1 MPFEETEQAKD
12 YLVRLFPTVRIATT
26 GEAETRATAALLAML
41 RAVSEFGRVI
51 VKLAGGPAGKIECY
65 TEVPLVDHSQTPP
78 LSLRP
83 DGLLVVAGRGKRWRC
98 FVEVKVGSSPMERP
112 QLENYLQLAKQ
123 EGIDALISISNEAGL
138 GNLGLNKAQTKVE
151 LLHLSWERLLSEARL
166 LCSQGSVGDTDQQ
179 WMLNEWIQYVSD
191 PTSRIIDPPTLGQY
205 FGELLTAARE
215 GNMAAAGAA
224 VRDVCGYWDGFLNKA
239 AHRLRADLGVD
250 VHPILTNAEKQSHDL
265 RINNLHSVVSNESRL
280 TGSLRVKNAASEI
293 RVDVLLP
300 SRTVRFG
307 IDVKAPTEGKQ
318 LTRLKW
324 MVKQLA
330 KAPSSAR
337 IQVQW
342 DQKRLKSQD
351 LTSKLDSELRSLLR
365 DLQGQPIPS
374 DALPKL
380 FTIEWTQDLQKAK
393 GRSTAA
399 ILDGVMAD
407 LERFYRQVV
416 EGITAFVPS
425 APKLPVAT
433 APELGAEP
441 SPAPVQMTSAVVPTP
456 ETRVDADTA
465 SPDVEPPAESGE
477 IVRNDVVSEAGAE
490 RASQPPPE
498 RPSGSPG
505 RAANG

>member
-1 MPFEETEQAKD
+1 MPYEETEQASA
-12 YLVRLFPTVRIATT
+12 YLVRLFPTMRIATT

-83 DGLLVVAGRGKRWRC
+83 DGLLIVAGRGKRWRC
-98 FVEVKVGSSPMERP
+98 FVEVKVGSSPMGRP
-112 QLENYLQLAKQ
+112 QIEKYLQLARQ
-123 EGIDALISISNEAGL
+123 ESIDALITISNEAAL

-166 LCSQGSVGDTDQQ
+166 LCSQGSVGDTDQK

-191 PTSRIIDPPTLGQY
+191 PMFKIVDPPTLGQY
-205 FGELLTAARE
+205 FGELMTAARE
-215 GNMAAAGAA
+215 GNIAAAGPAA
-224 VRDVCGYWDGFLNKA
+224 RDVCGYWDGFLNKA

-250 VHPILTNAEKQSHDL
+250 VQPMLTNAEKQSHEL
-265 RINNLHSVVSNESRL
+265 RINNLHAVVSSESRL

-293 RVDVLLP
+293 RMDVLLP
-300 SRTVRFG
+300 ARTVRFG
-307 IDVKAPTEGKQ
+307 IDVKAPTEGRQ

-324 MVKQLA
+324 MVKQMS
-330 KAPSSAR
+330 KAPPTAR

-342 DQKRLKSQD
+342 DKKQLRSQD
-351 LTSKLDSELRSLLR
+351 IISKLDGELRSLLR
-365 DLQGQPIPS
+365 DLQGQPVPA

-380 FTIEWTQDLQKAK
+380 FSIEWTSDLQKAK

-407 LERFYRQVV
+407 LETFYSQVV
-416 EGITAFVPS
+416 EGVTAFVPS
-425 APKLPVAT
+425 APKLPVAM
-433 APELGAEP
+433 APEPVAEP
-441 SPAPVQMTSAVVPTP
+441 APAPPPTGVATPEAEVLAEEPLSGVVP
-456 ETRVDADTA
+456 V
-465 SPDVEPPAESGE
+465 ESGE
-477 IVRNDVVSEAGAE
+477 VARRDVASEAGGV
-490 RASQPPPE
+490 RASQ
-498 RPSGSPG
+498 RPSGFPE
-505 RAANG
+505 RLANG